1 MNLLDILTVGKA
13 GPENNQPR
21 PEGRALKVGAVL

>member
-13 GPENNQPR
+13 GPGRNQDSSNPT
-21 PEGRALKVGAVL
+21 L